1 MAVKQQ
7 QQPVTRI
14 EERIEELR
22 AEIDAIIDARVAG
35 IASESPGVPPG
46 VIRNLLTARAPSCR
60 CAQYIQ
66 LCSRET
72 KTPG

>member
-14 EERIEELR
+14 EDRIEELR

-60 CAQYIQ
+60 CAQYIE
-66 LCSRET
+66 LCARET
-72 KTPG
+72 KTSG